1 MTSILLSLP
10 TELLEQILGIAI
22 TVHPIPAHVL
32 VLNKFIF
39 AIASRILYQHLN
51 FSSTSAMAHFPP
63 MIWGSKTLRK
73 PSSITVRLS
82 GGEVGKGVFRQIR
95 RLFESTQFQGVT
107 ESDNLELEDLHL
119 CMHSTSHGDA
129 DDQNLSA
136 LELIN
141 PQRFKWTGPD
151 PAHHF
156 SIAIVAPVVD
166 VLFAHFRTW
175 TRLQDL
181 HLSNIAFPGDTKGLF
196 PILPTLRTLYIG
208 RATLVPV
215 APLARLICNPQMSLL
230 TTVRLVDCYVE
241 SIWGPRLRRVD
252 LVYAVVQFH
261 TPRGKLLDK
270 EAEQSRRRCAE
281 ILDRMRTVVRCEAL
295 TERIIGGDRVDGLG
309 VFE

>member
-22 TVHPIPAHVL
+22 AVHPIPAHVL

-39 AIASRILYQHLN
+39 AIASRILYQHLD
-51 FSSTSAMAHFPP
+51 FSSTSAMARFPP
-63 MIWGSKTLRK
+63 MIWGSETLRK
-73 PSSITVRLS
+73 PSSIAVRLS
-82 GGEVGKGVFRQIR
+82 GGEVGKGAFRQIR
-95 RLFESTQFQGVT
+95 RLFESTRFQGAT

-119 CMHSTSHGDA
+119 CMHSTSDGDA

-136 LELIN
+136 LELVN

-156 SIAIVAPVVD
+156 SIAIVAPAVD

-215 APLARLICNPQMSLL
+215 APLARLLCNPQMSLL

-252 LVYAVVQFH
+252 LEYAVVQFR
-261 TPRGKLLDK
+261 TSRGKLLD
-270 EAEQSRRRCAE
+270 EGAEQNRRRCAE

-295 TERIIGGDRVDGLG
+295 TERIVGGDRVDGLG
-309 VFE
+309 DFE